1 MIPQE
6 PAEKP
11 EKAEGNS
18 EATADSEQDLT
29 KQLAYA
35 KQKADDYLDGWKR
48 SQADFVNYKRRAEQE
63 RLEMGVYAN
72 TQLILALLP
81 VLDDFERAFDAVS
94 HKHVKTDWVEGVKL
108 VERKFKTIL
117 ETQGLSQ
124 IKATGEVFDPN
135 LHDAVMQTKGEDGV
149 VVKEFEK
156 GYKLQD
162 KIIRHSKV
170 AVGNGEPLEESK
182 KTNKEP
188 EKTETTNEEKKDK

>member
-6 PAEKP
+6 PAETNP
-11 EKAEGNS
+11 EKAQVNNET
-18 EATADSEQDLT
+18 TAESDQDLA
-29 KQLAYA
+29 KELAYY
-35 KQKADDYLDGWKR
+35 KQKADDYLDSWKR

-72 TQLILALLP
+72 TQLILTILP
-81 VLDDFERAFDAVS
+81 ILDDFERAFDAVS
-94 HKHVKTDWVEGVKL
+94 HKHVKADWVEGVKL

-124 IKATGEVFDPN
+124 IKAKGEVFDPN
-135 LHDAVMQTKGEDGV
+135 LHEAVMQTKGEDGV
-149 VVKEFEK
+149 VVQEFEK

-170 AVGNGEPLEESK
+170 AVGNGEPVEELK
-182 KTNKEP
+182 KPNKEP
-188 EKTETTNEEKKDK
+188 GETETKAEEKNE

>member
-63 RLEMGVYAN
+63 RLELGVYAN

-94 HKHVKTDWVEGVKL
+94 HKHVKTDWV
-108 VERKFKTIL
+108 
-117 ETQGLSQ
+117 
-124 IKATGEVFDPN
+124 
-135 LHDAVMQTKGEDGV
+135 
-149 VVKEFEK
+149 
-156 GYKLQD
+156 
-162 KIIRHSKV
+162 
-170 AVGNGEPLEESK
+170 
-182 KTNKEP
+182 
-188 EKTETTNEEKKDK
+188 